1 MNKRSG
7 APWSL
12 RRRLAA
18 IVFFVCAATLLAAA
32 AAMYRA
38 DHLSDKK
45 VLDARLVALAHTA
58 LAFAEHEIAEISAE
72 GHDDGVHETGDTLGT
87 HYHYQIWS
95 PSGRLLLQSHKAP
108 SGVPMRPLAERGFG
122 KAIVDGESVR
132 TYSEAAKKGGMVVQ
146 IAERVG
152 YRMGA
157 IGTITRYFLS
167 YLAIPLILIFVS
179 AWWFLNRALRSVEG
193 YASQLRERQALDLT
207 ELNAVDPPTELRP
220 MVDSINALLD
230 RFRKALSVERDF
242 TVIAAHEMRTPL
254 AGLRAQAQLA
264 STLADSPQELSASL
278 RHLMS
283 GIDQASYLLDQLL
296 DLARIDSLAATGAH
310 TLNLVNL
317 EEVYRDVMADLGPA
331 AAQRELT
338 LRTRFEV
345 RELMAEELGVHLLMR
360 NLIVNAIRFTPVGGR
375 IEIGSARSRQT
386 VVLTVDDSGP
396 GIPASRHAEA
406 FQRFNR
412 LGRVDG
418 HGVGLGLS
426 IVHAVAEAHHAPVRL
441 LESPLGGLRASV
453 RFPAAAS
460 GTSAPERSEVVHIC
474 LAALR
479 NVDVMGSRRY

>member
-1 MNKRSG
+1 M
-7 APWSL
+7 

-18 IVFFVCAATLLAAA
+18 LVLFVCAATLLAAA

-95 PSGRLLLQSHKAP
+95 PDGRLLLQSHRAP

-122 KAIVDGESVR
+122 KANVDGESVR

-152 YRMGA
+152 YRKGA
-157 IGTITRYFLS
+157 IGTITGYFLS
-167 YLAIPLILIFVS
+167 FLAIPLLLIFVS

-193 YASQLRERQALDLT
+193 YASQLRERHALDLT

-220 MVDSINALLD
+220 MVDSINTLLD

-264 STLADSPQELSASL
+264 ATLAGSPQELSASL
-278 RHLMS
+278 RGLMS

-296 DLARIDSLAATGAH
+296 DLARIDSLAVTGHA
-310 TLNLVNL
+310 LDPVSL
-317 EEVYRDVMADLGPA
+317 EGIYRDVMSELGPA
-331 AAQRELT
+331 AAQRDLS
-338 LRTRFEV
+338 LKTRFEV
-345 RELMAEELGVHLLMR
+345 RELLAEELGLHLLMR
-360 NLIVNAIRFTPVGGR
+360 NLIVNAIRFTPTGGR
-375 IEIGSARSRQT
+375 IEIGSTRSRQA

-426 IVHAVAEAHHAPVRL
+426 IVHAVAQAHHAPVRL
-441 LESPLGGLRASV
+441 LKSPLGGLRAEV
-453 RFPAAAS
+453 RFPATAS
-460 GTSAPERSEVVHIC
+460 GAPAPERSEVVHIC